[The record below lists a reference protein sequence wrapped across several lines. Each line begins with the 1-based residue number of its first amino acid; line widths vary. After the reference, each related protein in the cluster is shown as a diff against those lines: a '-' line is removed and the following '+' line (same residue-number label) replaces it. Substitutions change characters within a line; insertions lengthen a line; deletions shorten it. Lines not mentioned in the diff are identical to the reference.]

1 MRLVRLL
8 LLAVVTFGTAAVA
21 GAAQLDVGAGSS
33 LDLGTSSLNL
43 GCANLNVGGTLDA
56 GSVGFTSADD
66 LTIGAAGVLNGES
79 ATLSV
84 SGDWVNGAG
93 GTFNAGTS
101 TVFLFDG
108 CGNTDV
114 SISGDT
120 TFSTLILLSSTG
132 KTYRLE
138 SGSTQT
144 VDVELTITG
153 AEGDLLVLGSTLPGN
168 EAFVSLQGTASIDFV
183 TVSDIHGVPNRLVF
197 GPNSV
202 VGANN
207 ANASQCG
214 DLDGDFTTALAD
226 VTMAREFLVGNTIAG
241 DITLCN
247 VIGPYDPL
255 QSGADCKVDDI
266 FVLERMAASEP
277 IAAVNG
283 CAP

>member
-1 MRLVRLL
+1 MRLASLL
-8 LLAVVTFGTAAVA
+8 VLAVVTFGTAGAS
-21 GAAQLDVGAGSS
+21 GAAQLDVGVGSS

-56 GSVGFTSADD
+56 GSIGITNADD
-66 LTIGAAGVLNGES
+66 LAIGAVGVLNGES
-79 ATLSV
+79 AALSV
-84 SGDWVNGAG
+84 SGDWVNAG

-120 TFSTLILLSSTG
+120 TFSTLILLSTTG

-144 VDVELTITG
+144 VDLALTIG
-153 AEGDLLVLGSTLPGN
+153 GVEGNLLQLSSTSPGT
-168 EAFVSLQGTASIDFV
+168 EAFVNLQGSASIDWV
-183 TVSDIHGVPNRLVF
+183 AVSDIHGVPNRLVF
-197 GPNSV
+197 GPNSS
-202 VGANN
+202 VGTNN

-247 VIGPYDPL
+247 VIGPHDPL
-255 QSGADCKVDDI
+255 QTGADCEVDDI

-277 IAAVNG
+277 IAAENG